1 MNNTRIL
8 TFASLTLFAL
18 PAVAINPYALEDD
31 SWISINGEVTSV
43 TADAFELDYG
53 DGQITVEMDDGDRDA
68 DGYKLIQG
76 DEVRVSGMIDDDF
89 YDLTTIEAS
98 SVYVKNIDT
107 YFYASA
113 MDEEDIGYSIISP
126 SVTDTVV
133 QGTITSVD
141 ANGEQFTL
149 DSGLQELTVE
159 VDELTYNPLDNEGFQ
174 QLDVG
179 DRVSVQG
186 SIDHDFFEGRVFE
199 ANYVTTLYSA
209 S

>member
-1 MNNTRIL
+1 MKNTRIL
-8 TFASLTLFAL
+8 TFASFTLFAL
-18 PAVAINPYALEDD
+18 PAVAVNPYAMEDN

-68 DGYKLIQG
+68 DGYKLMMG

-141 ANGEQFTL
+141 VNGEQFTL

-159 VDELTYNPLDNEGFQ
+159 VDELTYNPLDDEGFQ